1 MTFVR
6 IDGVPH
12 HVVVAGSGPPVL
24 LSAGLGMAWFDW
36 DEVAAL
42 LAPHRT
48 VVRFDRPGHGLSGP
62 AVAPPTASGE
72 AHRIA
77 AVLDAVGVSG
87 PVTVVGHSIAGFH
100 AEAYARL
107 HPDRTAALVL
117 VDSSVEPEARV
128 PVAAGTRVVSARVA
142 GAVLA
147 AAGLPAVLGPL
158 LRRATVR
165 LSRTGGADPA
175 PRALVR
181 RCYRTSRVWRGLLLE
196 NARYRPVA
204 AELLTLRDRFPLPPI
219 PVTVLAAATGGP
231 SWLTLQRALAD
242 TLRGDL
248 RVAEGAGHLVMLDAA
263 GVVAETVLRAV
274 SPTPPVA

>member
-12 HVVVAGSGPPVL
+12 HVVVEGSGPPVL

-62 AVAPPTASGE
+62 AAAPPTASGE

-107 HPDRTAALVL
+107 HPSRTAALVL

-128 PVAAGTRVVSARVA
+128 GVSSRVVSARVV
-142 GAVLA
+142 GAVVSG
-147 AAGLPAVLGPL
+147 AGLPAALGPL

-175 PRALVR
+175 PAELVR

-204 AELLTLRDRFPLPPI
+204 AELLHLRDHFPLPPV
-219 PVTVLAAATGGP
+219 PVTVLAGGAGGR
-231 SWLTLQRALAD
+231 SWLTCQRALAD
-242 TLRGDL
+242 VLGGEL
-248 RVAEGAGHLVMLDAA
+248 EVAEGAGHLVMLDDA
-263 GVVAETVLRAV
+263 VRVTETILGAHF
-274 SPTPPVA
+274 SPTPPLP

>member
-62 AVAPPTASGE
+62 ATAPPTASGE
-72 AHRIA
+72 ADRIA
-77 AVLDAVGVSG
+77 AVLDAVGVCG

-107 HPDRTAALVL
+107 HPARTAALVL

-128 PVAAGTRVVSARVA
+128 GVSARVVSARVA

-147 AAGLPAVLGPL
+147 GVGAPAALGPL

-165 LSRTGGADPA
+165 LSRTGGSDPA
-175 PRALVR
+175 PRSLVR
-181 RCYRTSRVWRGLLLE
+181 RCYRSSRVWRGLLLE

-204 AELLTLRDRFPLPPI
+204 AELLTLRDHFPLPPV
-219 PVTVLAAATGGP
+219 PVTVLAAGTSA
-231 SWLTLQRALAD
+231 SWLLRQRGLAEA
-242 TLRGDL
+242 LRGDL
-248 RVAEGAGHLVMLDAA
+248 RVAEGAGHLVMLDEPGA
-263 GVVAETVLRAV
+263 VVSAVL
-274 SPTPPVA
+274 SPSPPLP

>member
-12 HVVVAGSGPPVL
+12 HVVVEGSGPPVL

-42 LAPHRT
+42 LAPQRT

-62 AVAPPTASGE
+62 AAAPPTASGE
-72 AHRIA
+72 GDRIA

-107 HPDRTAALVL
+107 HPSRTAALVL

-128 PVAAGTRVVSARVA
+128 GVSARVGSARVA
-142 GAVLA
+142 GAVLSG
-147 AAGLPAVLGPL
+147 AGLPAALGPF

-165 LSRTGGADPA
+165 LSRTGGSDPA

-204 AELLTLRDRFPLPPI
+204 AELLHLRDHFPLPPV
-219 PVTVLAAATGGP
+219 PVTVLAGGAGGP
-231 SWLTLQRALAD
+231 SWLTCQRALAD
-242 TLRGDL
+242 TLGGRL
-248 RVAEGAGHLVMLDAA
+248 EVAEGAGHLVMLDAA
-263 GVVAETVLRAV
+263 ERVAEAILGAT
-274 SPTPPVA
+274 SPTPPLP

>member
-77 AVLDAVGVSG
+77 AVLDAVRVSG

-147 AAGLPAVLGPL
+147 AAGLPAALGPL

-219 PVTVLAAATGGP
+219 PVTVLAAAAGGP
-231 SWLTLQRALAD
+231 SWLTRQRGLAD

-263 GVVAETVLRAV
+263 GVVAETVLRTV

>member
-6 IDGVPH
+6 IDGVAH

-36 DEVAAL
+36 DEVAQL

-62 AVAPPTASGE
+62 ATAPPTASGE
-72 AHRIA
+72 ADRIA

-87 PVTVVGHSIAGFH
+87 PVTVVGHSIACFH

-107 HPDRTAALVL
+107 HPSRTAALVL
-117 VDSSVEPEARV
+117 VDASVEPDARV
-128 PVAAGTRVVSARVA
+128 GTGVRVVSARVA
-142 GAVLA
+142 GAVVA
-147 AAGLPAVLGPL
+147 GTGLPAALGPL

-165 LSRTGGADPA
+165 LSRTGGSDPA
-175 PRALVR
+175 PRALVD
-181 RCYRTSRVWRGLLLE
+181 RCYRTSRVWRGMILE

-204 AELLTLRDRFPLPPI
+204 AELLTLRDHFPLPPV
-219 PVTVLAAATGGP
+219 PVTVLAAAAGG
-231 SWLTLQRALAD
+231 SAWLTRQGVLAD
-242 TLRGDL
+242 TLRGCL
-248 RVAEGAGHLVMLDAA
+248 CVVEGAGHLVMLDDAA
-263 GVVAETVLRAV
+263 AVAAAVL
-274 SPTPPVA
+274 SPTPPLP

>member
-12 HVVVAGSGPPVL
+12 HVVVAGDGPPVL

-62 AVAPPTASGE
+62 VPAPPTASGE
-72 AHRIA
+72 ADRIA
-77 AVLDAVGVSG
+77 AVLDAVGVAG

-100 AEAYARL
+100 AEAFARL

-117 VDSSVEPEARV
+117 VDSSVEPDIRV
-128 PVAAGTRVVSARVA
+128 PVAAGARVASARAA

-147 AAGLPAVLGPL
+147 ASGMPAAVGPL
-158 LRRATVR
+158 LRRGTVR
-165 LSRTGGADPA
+165 LARTGGGDPA
-175 PRALVR
+175 GRALVR
-181 RCYRTSRVWRGLLLE
+181 ACYRTSRVWRGVLLE
-196 NARYRPVA
+196 NARYLHVA
-204 AELLTLRDRFPLPPI
+204 AELLTLRDRFPLPPV
-219 PVTVLAAATGGP
+219 PVTVLAGGAGGP
-231 SWLTLQRALAD
+231 RWLTRQRELAD
-242 TLRGDL
+242 VLGGGL
-248 RVAEGAGHLVMLDAA
+248 VVVEGAGHLVMLDAA
-263 GVVAETVLRAV
+263 GTVAEGVLRP
-274 SPTPPVA
+274 SPHP